1 MDANATTPLLPEV
14 VEAMRPYWM
23 ERFGNASSIHLDG
36 QQARAA
42 VDRARA
48 TLAEFF
54 NCHDAEVVF
63 NSGGTEGD
71 NTAIFGLLRPG
82 DHFITTS
89 IEHSAVLQAATRVAE
104 RGVETTFVAP
114 GASGLIDPAAIESAL
129 RPETRLISV
138 MLANNETG
146 VLQPVE
152 EIGKIA
158 KAAGVFFHIDAV
170 QGAGKVS
177 LDVRRFGCHLCS
189 VSAHKMHGPKGV
201 GAMFVR
207 RGTPIESLLVGG
219 SHERRRRAGTENV
232 PGIVGLAKAAELAMH
247 SLEDG
252 TMERLAVLRDRL
264 EAGILELPGTGVN
277 GALSIGCHPER
288 VQRVEGPAS
297 SSAPEGR
304 HENSPGQAQR
314 SPGKDANIDLA
325 PRRGAANAFVHQEP
339 FNSAHRV
346 SRASNPANL
355 LTRDHREAVANPL
368 NDLPGLSHSG
378 ERIGNIVSPIDH
390 VHGESD
396 NPIPRVANTTN
407 IWFDHLEG
415 EALVI
420 ALDLKGVA
428 VSGGSACHSGATEPS
443 HVLLAMG
450 LDKTR
455 ARASLR
461 FSLLKTATDADVDY
475 ALKVIPEA
483 VAHLR
488 AISPVAAGTAG

>member
-23 ERFGNASSIHLDG
+23 EHFGNASSIHLDG

-42 VDRARA
+42 VDRSRA

-71 NTAIFGLLRPG
+71 NTAVFGLLRPG

-89 IEHSAVLQAATRVAE
+89 IEHSAVIQAAQRVAE

-114 GASGLIDPAAIESAL
+114 LPSGLIDPAEIRRAL

-170 QGAGKVS
+170 QGAGKVP

-201 GAMFVR
+201 GAIFVR
-207 RGTPIESLLVGG
+207 RGTPVESLLVGG

-232 PGIVGLAKAAELAMH
+232 PGIVGLGKAAELAMH

-252 TMERLAVLRDRL
+252 TFDRLARLRDRL
-264 EAGILELPGTGVN
+264 EAGILELPGSGVN
-277 GALSIGCHPER
+277 GGWDGDKP
-288 VQRVEGPAS
+288 V
-297 SSAPEGR
+297 
-304 HENSPGQAQR
+304 
-314 SPGKDANIDLA
+314 
-325 PRRGAANAFVHQEP
+325 
-339 FNSAHRV
+339 
-346 SRASNPANL
+346 
-355 LTRDHREAVANPL
+355 
-368 NDLPGLSHSG
+368 
-378 ERIGNIVSPIDH
+378 
-390 VHGESD
+390 
-396 NPIPRVANTTN
+396 PRVANTTN

-443 HVLLAMG
+443 HVLMAMG

-461 FSLLKTATDADVDY
+461 FSLLKTATEADVDY
-475 ALKVIPEA
+475 VLQVVPEA
-483 VAHLR
+483 VEHLR